1 MISVTFSMSQV
12 TLKSPCLRSM
22 QMEHKEGNAPVE
34 GVAEPQATPADSD
47 SHSKPP
53 NAEDGAQKAQQTRE
67 YIAHRNGSTSA
78 KVEGKQAGSSSKP
91 DTNDTEL
98 QRRKAALLQQVRL
111 CQSPG
116 HPSMPVK
123 WAWHVSFQDK

>member
-1 MISVTFSMSQV
+1 
-12 TLKSPCLRSM
+12 
-22 QMEHKEGNAPVE
+22 MEHKEGNAPAE
-34 GVAEPQATPADSD
+34 GEAEPQATPADSD

-53 NAEDGAQKAQQTRE
+53 NAEDGSQTAQQMHEFVT
-67 YIAHRNGSTSA
+67 HKNGSTSA
-78 KVEGKQAGSSSKP
+78 KVEGKQAESSGKP

-116 HPSMPVK
+116 HPIIACKVGLGMSP
-123 WAWHVSFQDK
+123 SQDK